1 MPPGLK
7 LTLKTGSN
15 NGHPATPS
23 TQTPSTGGG
32 LKLKLS
38 QPPTPATEQTSSSM
52 VPSYGDLGKKPR
64 NKPSAK
70 KRAAE
75 YDDYDDETPAPKR
88 LAPESRK
95 SSIVL
100 KTSKKSSAAGP
111 AATGLATP
119 SSAGPRISLKKKRQP
134 SAPVLRRLNVK
145 GRVPDRA
152 PGNAYDSEDSDR
164 EKDPA
169 TEQQLILRMEPG
181 EDADY
186 LRDAITNKT
195 IGVPPKEG
203 GAEVTIRFVEREF
216 RRAVI
221 TIKGRMYGAVLV
233 DLPCIVETMKSWD
246 KKGWWKVADIH
257 QMLLVLGRCNSDEEA
272 KNMPLPRGTVHP
284 SNFQY
289 AHGLTPPMH
298 WVRKRRFRKRLS
310 YKDTAN
316 IEEEVQKLLEED
328 EKAERDGGET
338 NFEILNRESIERS
351 VEPEYF
357 DEDADG
363 EAVSTIEDAY
373 DREQQEEMDAAAA
386 EAELQGLFDMDDEVE
401 PQAMTSETITASPAN
416 LADSSASLAQ
426 VQAGMDSVAATPA
439 AAETSAPSSD
449 EDESDEDEDEEE
461 DDIDVVDEDAAMKA
475 AERAQQMEEINDLER
490 EVEIQRQKLAGQKNQ
505 LLRDKTMKQLRS
517 LEEDLRIKKGGLG
530 MQDEDDDD
538 EE

>member
-1 MPPGLK
+1 MAPLK
-7 LTLKTGSN
+7 LTLKTG
-15 NGHPATPS
+15 GHGQPSTPS
-23 TQTPSTGGG
+23 AQTPATGGG
-32 LKLKLS
+32 FKLKLS
-38 QPPTPATEQTSSSM
+38 QPPTPASEHASSSSM
-52 VPSYGDLGKKPR
+52 APPPGELSKKPR

-75 YDDYDDETPAPKR
+75 YDEEDDESPAAKR

-95 SSIVL
+95 SSLIL
-100 KTSKKSSAAGP
+100 KPSKKAGAPGSAAGVP
-111 AATGLATP
+111 PTP
-119 SSAGPRISLKKKRQP
+119 TSAGPRISLKKKRQP

-145 GRVPDRA
+145 GRVPERP

-169 TEQQLILRMEPG
+169 VEQQLILRMEPG

-186 LRDAITNKT
+186 LRDAIANKL
-195 IGVPPKEG
+195 IGVPVKEG
-203 GAEVTIRFVEREF
+203 GADVTIRFVEREL

-221 TIKGRMYGAVLV
+221 TVRGRMYSAALV

-257 QMLLVLGRCNSDEEA
+257 QMLLVLGRCSSDEEA
-272 KNMPLPRGTVHP
+272 KNMPLPRGAVNP
-284 SNFQY
+284 STMQY

-310 YKDTAN
+310 YRDTAN

-328 EKAERDGGET
+328 ERVEREGGET
-338 NFEILNRESIERS
+338 NFEILDRNSLERS
-351 VEPEYF
+351 VEPEYY

-363 EAVSTIEDAY
+363 EAMSTIEDGY
-373 DREQQEEMDAAAA
+373 DNEQEEEMDAD
-386 EAELQGLFDMDDEVE
+386 ELQGLLDLDDEVAE
-401 PQAMTSETITASPAN
+401 PQVTATTEPITASPAT
-416 LADSSASLAQ
+416 LADTTTSFNQ
-426 VQAGMDSVAATPA
+426 VQSGLESAAETPA

-449 EDESDEDEDEEE
+449 EDESDEDEDDDE
-461 DDIDVVDEDAAMKA
+461 DDEDDVVDEDAAMKA

-490 EVEIQRQKLAGQKNQ
+490 EVEIQKQKLNGQKNQ
-505 LLRDKTMKQLRS
+505 LLREKTMKQLRS

-530 MQDEDDDD
+530 MGMEEDD

>member
-1 MPPGLK
+1 MAPGLK
-7 LTLKTGSN
+7 LTLKTGN
-15 NGHPATPS
+15 NGQPATPS
-23 TQTPSTGGG
+23 AQTPATGGG
-32 LKLKLS
+32 FKLKLS
-38 QPPTPATEQTSSSM
+38 QPPTPATEQASSSM
-52 VPSYGDLGKKPR
+52 APPPSDPGKKPR

-70 KRAAE
+70 KRAAD
-75 YDDYDDETPAPKR
+75 YDDYDDESPAAKR
-88 LAPESRK
+88 PAPESRK
-95 SSIVL
+95 ASLVL
-100 KTSKKSSAAGP
+100 KTSKKAGASGA
-111 AATGLATP
+111 AATVPATP

-145 GRVPDRA
+145 GRVPERI

-181 EDADY
+181 DDADY
-186 LRDAITNKT
+186 LREAITNKT
-195 IGVPPKEG
+195 IGLPPKEG

-216 RRAVI
+216 RRAVV
-221 TIKGRMYGAVLV
+221 TIKGRMYAAALV

-257 QMLLVLGRCNSDEEA
+257 QMLLVLGRCSNDEEA
-272 KNMPLPRGTVHP
+272 KNMPLPRGTVNP
-284 SNFQY
+284 TNFQY

-316 IEEEVQKLLEED
+316 IEEEVQKLLEDD
-328 EKAERDGGET
+328 ERAEREGGET
-338 NFEILNRESIERS
+338 NFEIMNRESIERS

-363 EAVSTIEDAY
+363 EAVSTIEDGY
-373 DREQQEEMDAAAA
+373 DAEQQEEMDAAAA
-386 EAELQGLFDMDDEVE
+386 EAELQGLFDMDNEAASSE
-401 PQAMTSETITASPAN
+401 PQAAPSDSIVASPAN

-426 VQAGMDSVAATPA
+426 VQAGMDSAAPTPA
-439 AAETSAPSSD
+439 AAETSAQSSD
-449 EDESDEDEDEEE
+449 EDESDEDEDEDE
-461 DDIDVVDEDAAMKA
+461 DGIDVVDEDAAMKA
-475 AERAQQMEEINDLER
+475 AERAQQMEEIHDLER

-505 LLRDKTMKQLRS
+505 LLREKTMKQLRS

-530 MQDEDDDD
+530 MEEDD
-538 EE
+538 EEE

>member
-1 MPPGLK
+1 MAPGLK
-7 LTLKTGSN
+7 LTLKTGGNSN
-15 NGHPATPS
+15 GQPATPS
-23 TQTPSTGGG
+23 APTPGGGGG

-38 QPPTPATEQTSSSM
+38 QPPTPATGQPSSAMTS
-52 VPSYGDLGKKPR
+52 SYGDPGKKPR

-75 YDDYDDETPAPKR
+75 HDDYDEETPAPKR
-88 LAPESRK
+88 VAPESRK
-95 SSIVL
+95 SSLIL
-100 KTSKKSSAAGP
+100 KTSKKSGAPGP
-111 AATGLATP
+111 AAPT
-119 SSAGPRISLKKKRQP
+119 SAGPRISLKKKRQP

-216 RRAVI
+216 RRAVV
-221 TIKGRMYGAVLV
+221 TIKGRMYAAALV
-233 DLPCIVETMKSWD
+233 DLPCVVETMKSWD

-257 QMLLVLGRCNSDEEA
+257 QMLLVLGRCSSDEEA
-272 KNMPLPRGTVHP
+272 KNMPLPRGTVNP

-328 EKAERDGGET
+328 EKAEREGGET

-363 EAVSTIEDAY
+363 EAVSTIEDGY
-373 DREQQEEMDAAAA
+373 DQEQQEEMDAAAA
-386 EAELQGLFDMDDEVE
+386 EAQLQDLFDLDNDVAE
-401 PQAMTSETITASPAN
+401 PQATTSENITTSPVN
-416 LADSSASLAQ
+416 LADSSASFAQ
-426 VQAGMDSVAATPA
+426 VQAGLESTAATPA
-439 AAETSAPSSD
+439 PAEAETSAPSSD
-449 EDESDEDEDEEE
+449 EDESDEDEDEDE
-461 DDIDVVDEDAAMKA
+461 DIDVVDEDAAMKA

-505 LLRDKTMKQLRS
+505 LLREKTMKQLGS

-530 MQDEDDDD
+530 MQDEDD

>member
-1 MPPGLK
+1 MAPIK
-7 LTLKTGSN
+7 LTLKTGGNSQ
-15 NGHPATPS
+15 PATPS
-23 TQTPSTGGG
+23 TQTPATGGG
-32 LKLKLS
+32 FKLKLS
-38 QPPTPATEQTSSSM
+38 QPPTPATEQPSSSM
-52 VPSYGDLGKKPR
+52 AASYGDPGKKPR

-70 KRAAE
+70 KRAA
-75 YDDYDDETPAPKR
+75 DYDDFDEESPAAKR
-88 LAPESRK
+88 PAPESRK
-95 SSIVL
+95 SSLIL
-100 KTSKKSSAAGP
+100 KTKKPS
-111 AATGLATP
+111 ATGPDTP

-145 GRVPDRA
+145 GRVPERV

-169 TEQQLILRMEPG
+169 TEQQLILRMDPG

-195 IGVPPKEG
+195 IGVPVKEG
-203 GAEVTIRFVEREF
+203 GADATIRFVEREF

-221 TIKGRMYGAVLV
+221 TIKGRMYAAVLV

-257 QMLLVLGRCNSDEEA
+257 QMLLVLGRCSSDEEA
-272 KNMPLPRGTVHP
+272 KNMPLPRGTVNP

-316 IEEEVQKLLEED
+316 IEEEVQKLLEDD

-363 EAVSTIEDAY
+363 EAVSTIEDGY
-373 DREQQEEMDAAAA
+373 DEEQQEEMDAAAA
-386 EAELQGLFDMDDEVE
+386 EAELQGLFDLDNEASE
-401 PQAMTSETITASPAN
+401 PQPTTSGTITASPAN
-416 LADSSASLAQ
+416 LADNSASFAQ
-426 VQAGMDSVAATPA
+426 VQAGLESAAATPA
-439 AAETSAPSSD
+439 PADTSAPSSD
-449 EDESDEDEDEEE
+449 EDESDEDEDEDE
-461 DDIDVVDEDAAMKA
+461 DGMDVVDEDAAMKA

-505 LLRDKTMKQLRS
+505 LLREKTMKQLRS

-530 MQDEDDDD
+530 MQDEDD

>member
-7 LTLKTGSN
+7 LTLKTGN
-15 NGHPATPS
+15 HNGQPATS
-23 TQTPSTGGG
+23 SAQTPGTGGG
-32 LKLKLS
+32 FKLKLS
-38 QPPTPATEQTSSSM
+38 QPPTPATAEPSSSM
-52 VPSYGDLGKKPR
+52 APSYGDLSKKPR

-75 YDDYDDETPAPKR
+75 YDDYDEETPAPKR
-88 LAPESRK
+88 VAPESRK
-95 SSIVL
+95 SSLIL
-100 KTSKKSSAAGP
+100 KTGKKSGAAGP
-111 AATGLATP
+111 SATGPATP
-119 SSAGPRISLKKKRQP
+119 ASAGPRISLKKKRQP

-186 LRDAITNKT
+186 LRDAIANKT

-216 RRAVI
+216 RRAVVN
-221 TIKGRMYGAVLV
+221 IKGRMYGAVLV

-272 KNMPLPRGTVHP
+272 KNMPLPRGTVNP

-298 WVRKRRFRKRLS
+298 WVRKCRFRKRLS

-373 DREQQEEMDAAAA
+373 DQEQEEMDAAAA
-386 EAELQGLFDMDDEVE
+386 EAELQGLFDMDDETDPPV
-401 PQAMTSETITASPAN
+401 PTSENITASPAN
-416 LADSSASLAQ
+416 LADNSASLAQ
-426 VQAGMDSVAATPA
+426 VQSGLDSVAATPA
-439 AAETSAPSSD
+439 PAETSAPSSD
-449 EDESDEDEDEEE
+449 EDESDEDEDDDE
-461 DDIDVVDEDAAMKA
+461 DIDVVDEDAAMKA
-475 AERAQQMEEINDLER
+475 AERAQQMEEIHDLER
-490 EVEIQRQKLAGQKNQ
+490 EVEIQKQKLAGQKNQ

-530 MQDEDDDD
+530 MQDEDDD

>member
-1 MPPGLK
+1 
-7 LTLKTGSN
+7 
-15 NGHPATPS
+15 
-23 TQTPSTGGG
+23 
-32 LKLKLS
+32 
-38 QPPTPATEQTSSSM
+38 M

-100 KTSKKSSAAGP
+100 KTSKKSRAAGP

-181 EDADY
+181 EDTDY

-203 GAEVTIRFVEREF
+203 GAEVTIR
-216 RRAVI
+216 
-221 TIKGRMYGAVLV
+221 YGAVLV

-449 EDESDEDEDEEE
+449 EDESDEDEDDEE

>member
-1 MPPGLK
+1 MGPGLK
-7 LTLKTGSN
+7 LTLKTGG
-15 NGHPATPS
+15 NGQPSTPS
-23 TQTPSTGGG
+23 AQTPGTGGG
-32 LKLKLS
+32 FKLKLS
-38 QPPTPATEQTSSSM
+38 QPPTPATEQPSSSM
-52 VPSYGDLGKKPR
+52 VSPYGDPGKKPR

-70 KRAAE
+70 KRAAD
-75 YDDYDDETPAPKR
+75 YDDYDEETPAPKR
-88 LAPESRK
+88 VAPESRK
-95 SSIVL
+95 SSLIL
-100 KTSKKSSAAGP
+100 KTSKKLGVTGP
-111 AATGLATP
+111 SATGHPTP
-119 SSAGPRISLKKKRQP
+119 TSAGPRISLKKKRQP

-181 EDADY
+181 EDCDY

-233 DLPCIVETMKSWD
+233 DLPCVVETMKSWD

-257 QMLLVLGRCNSDEEA
+257 QMLLVLGRCSSDEEA
-272 KNMPLPRGTVHP
+272 KNMPLPRGTVNP
-284 SNFQY
+284 STFQY

-328 EKAERDGGET
+328 EKAEREGGET
-338 NFEILNRESIERS
+338 NFEILNRESMERS

-373 DREQQEEMDAAAA
+373 DQEQQEEMDAAAA
-386 EAELQGLFDMDDEVE
+386 EAELQGLFDMDNEVPE
-401 PQAMTSETITASPAN
+401 PQATTLDSVIASPAN
-416 LADSSASLAQ
+416 LADSSASFAQ
-426 VQAGMDSVAATPA
+426 VQAGLESAAETPA
-439 AAETSAPSSD
+439 PAETSAASSD
-449 EDESDEDEDEEE
+449 EDESDEDEDEDE
-461 DDIDVVDEDAAMKA
+461 DGIDVVDEDAAMKA

-505 LLRDKTMKQLRS
+505 LLREKTMKQLRS

-530 MQDEDDDD
+530 MQDEDDD

>member
-1 MPPGLK
+1 M
-7 LTLKTGSN
+7 T
-15 NGHPATPS
+15 
-23 TQTPSTGGG
+23 
-32 LKLKLS
+32 
-38 QPPTPATEQTSSSM
+38 
-52 VPSYGDLGKKPR
+52 PSYGDPGKKPR

-75 YDDYDDETPAPKR
+75 YDDYDEETPAPKR

-95 SSIVL
+95 SSLIL
-100 KTSKKSSAAGP
+100 KTKKPSANAPSGN
-111 AATGLATP
+111 GLATP

-169 TEQQLILRMEPG
+169 TEQHIVLRMEPG
-181 EDADY
+181 EDATY
-186 LRDAITNKT
+186 LRDAINNKT
-195 IGVPPKEG
+195 IGVPPKDG
-203 GAEVTIRFVEREF
+203 GAEVTIRFVEREY

-233 DLPCIVETMKSWD
+233 DLPCIIETMKSWD
-246 KKGWWKVADIH
+246 KKGWWKVADMH
-257 QMLLVLGRCNSDEEA
+257 QMLLVLGRCSSDEEA
-272 KNMPLPRGTVHP
+272 KSMPLPRGTVNP
-284 SNFQY
+284 STMQY

-298 WVRKRRFRKRLS
+298 YVRKRRFRKRLS

-328 EKAERDGGET
+328 EKAEREGGET
-338 NFEILNRESIERS
+338 GFEILNRESIERS

-363 EAVSTIEDAY
+363 EAISTIEGGY
-373 DREQQEEMDAAAA
+373 DQEEQEEMDAAAA
-386 EAELQGLFDMDDEVE
+386 EAELQGLFDMDDNDESE
-401 PQAMTSETITASPAN
+401 PPVPIANTITASPAH
-416 LADSSASLAQ
+416 LADNSASFAQ
-426 VQAGMDSVAATPA
+426 VQAGLESTAAIPA
-439 AAETSAPSSD
+439 PADTSAPSSD
-449 EDESDEDEDEEE
+449 EDESDEDEDDDE

-505 LLRDKTMKQLRS
+505 LLREKTMKQLRS

-530 MQDEDDDD
+530 MRD
-538 EE
+538 EEDEE

>member
-1 MPPGLK
+1 MAPLK
-7 LTLKTGSN
+7 LTLKTG
-15 NGHPATPS
+15 GHGQPATPS
-23 TQTPSTGGG
+23 AQTPATGGG
-32 LKLKLS
+32 FKLKLS
-38 QPPTPATEQTSSSM
+38 QPPTPASEQQPSSSM
-52 VPSYGDLGKKPR
+52 APPSGELSKKPR

-75 YDDYDDETPAPKR
+75 YDDEDDESPAAKH

-95 SSIVL
+95 SSLIL
-100 KTSKKSSAAGP
+100 KPSKKAGTPAPAAGVP
-111 AATGLATP
+111 PTP
-119 SSAGPRISLKKKRQP
+119 TSAGPRISLKKKRQP

-145 GRVPDRA
+145 GRVPERP

-169 TEQQLILRMEPG
+169 VEQQLILRMEPG

-195 IGVPPKEG
+195 IGVPVKEG
-203 GAEVTIRFVEREF
+203 GADVTIRFVEREF

-257 QMLLVLGRCNSDEEA
+257 QMLLVLGRCSSDEEA
-272 KNMPLPRGTVHP
+272 KNMPLPRGTVNP
-284 SNFQY
+284 STFQY

-310 YKDTAN
+310 YRDTAN

-328 EKAERDGGET
+328 EQVEREGGET
-338 NFEILNRESIERS
+338 SFEILNRDSLERS

-363 EAVSTIEDAY
+363 EAVSTIEDGY
-373 DREQQEEMDAAAA
+373 EHEQEEEEMDAA
-386 EAELQGLFDMDDEVE
+386 ELQDLLDLDDDVAE
-401 PQAMTSETITASPAN
+401 PQATTSEPITASPAT
-416 LADSSASLAQ
+416 LADNSASFAQ
-426 VQAGMDSVAATPA
+426 VQAGLESAAETPA
-439 AAETSAPSSD
+439 AAETSAQSSD
-449 EDESDEDEDEEE
+449 EDESDEDDDEDE
-461 DDIDVVDEDAAMKA
+461 DIDVVDEDAAMKA
-475 AERAQQMEEINDLER
+475 AERAQQMEEIHDLER

-505 LLRDKTMKQLRS
+505 LLREKTMKQLRS

-530 MQDEDDDD
+530 MGMEEDD

>member
-1 MPPGLK
+1 MAPGLK
-7 LTLKTGSN
+7 LTLKTGN
-15 NGHPATPS
+15 NGQPATPS
-23 TQTPSTGGG
+23 AQTPATGGG
-32 LKLKLS
+32 FKLKLS
-38 QPPTPATEQTSSSM
+38 QPPTPATEQASSSM
-52 VPSYGDLGKKPR
+52 APPPSDPGKKPR

-70 KRAAE
+70 KRAAD
-75 YDDYDDETPAPKR
+75 YDDYDDESPAAKR
-88 LAPESRK
+88 PAPESRK
-95 SSIVL
+95 ASLVL
-100 KTSKKSSAAGP
+100 KTSKKAGASGA
-111 AATGLATP
+111 AATVPATP

-145 GRVPDRA
+145 GRVPERI

-181 EDADY
+181 DDADY
-186 LRDAITNKT
+186 LREAITNKT
-195 IGVPPKEG
+195 IGLPPKEG

-216 RRAVI
+216 RRAVV
-221 TIKGRMYGAVLV
+221 TIKGRMYAAALV

-257 QMLLVLGRCNSDEEA
+257 QMLLVLGRCSNDEEA
-272 KNMPLPRGTVHP
+272 KNMPLPRGTVNP
-284 SNFQY
+284 TNFQY

-316 IEEEVQKLLEED
+316 IEEEVQKLLEDD
-328 EKAERDGGET
+328 ERAEREGGET
-338 NFEILNRESIERS
+338 NFEIMNRESIERS

-363 EAVSTIEDAY
+363 EAVSTIEDGY
-373 DREQQEEMDAAAA
+373 DAEQQEEMDAAAA
-386 EAELQGLFDMDDEVE
+386 EAELQGLFDMDNEAASSE
-401 PQAMTSETITASPAN
+401 PQAAPSDSIVASPAN

-426 VQAGMDSVAATPA
+426 VQAGMESAAPTPA
-439 AAETSAPSSD
+439 AAETSAQSSD
-449 EDESDEDEDEEE
+449 EDESDEDEDEDE
-461 DDIDVVDEDAAMKA
+461 DGIDVVDEDAAMKA
-475 AERAQQMEEINDLER
+475 AERAQQMEEIHDLER

-505 LLRDKTMKQLRS
+505 LLREKTMKQLRS

-530 MQDEDDDD
+530 MEEDD
-538 EE
+538 EEE

>member
-1 MPPGLK
+1 MAPGLK
-7 LTLKTGSN
+7 LTLKTGG
-15 NGHPATPS
+15 NGQPATPS
-23 TQTPSTGGG
+23 AQTPATGGG
-32 LKLKLS
+32 FKLKLS
-38 QPPTPATEQTSSSM
+38 QPPTPATEQPSSSM
-52 VPSYGDLGKKPR
+52 APPPSNPSKKPR

-70 KRAAE
+70 KRAAD
-75 YDDYDDETPAPKR
+75 YDDYDDESPAAKR

-95 SSIVL
+95 SSLVL
-100 KTSKKSSAAGP
+100 KTSKKAGAPGSASTVP
-111 AATGLATP
+111 ATP
-119 SSAGPRISLKKKRQP
+119 NSAGPRISLKKKRQP

-145 GRVPDRA
+145 GRVPDRV

-195 IGVPPKEG
+195 IGLPPKEG

-216 RRAVI
+216 RRAVV
-221 TIKGRMYGAVLV
+221 TIKGRMYAAALV
-233 DLPCIVETMKSWD
+233 DLPCIIETMKSWD
-246 KKGWWKVADIH
+246 KKGWWKVADVH
-257 QMLLVLGRCNSDEEA
+257 QMLLVLGRCSSDEEA
-272 KNMPLPRGTVHP
+272 KNMQLPRGTVNP
-284 SNFQY
+284 STFQY

-351 VEPEYF
+351 VEPEFF

-363 EAVSTIEDAY
+363 EAVSTIEDGY
-373 DREQQEEMDAAAA
+373 DMEQQEEMDAAAA
-386 EAELQGLFDMDDEVE
+386 EAELQGLFDMDNEEVAE
-401 PQAMTSETITASPAN
+401 PQPTTSENITASPAN

-426 VQAGMDSVAATPA
+426 VQAGLESAAATPA
-439 AAETSAPSSD
+439 AAETSAQSSD
-449 EDESDEDEDEEE
+449 EDESDEDEDEDE
-461 DDIDVVDEDAAMKA
+461 DGIDVVDEDAAMKA
-475 AERAQQMEEINDLER
+475 AERAQQMEEIHDLER

-505 LLRDKTMKQLRS
+505 LLREKTMKSLNS
-517 LEEDLRIKKGGLG
+517 LEEDLRIKKRGLG
-530 MQDEDDDD
+530 MDEDED